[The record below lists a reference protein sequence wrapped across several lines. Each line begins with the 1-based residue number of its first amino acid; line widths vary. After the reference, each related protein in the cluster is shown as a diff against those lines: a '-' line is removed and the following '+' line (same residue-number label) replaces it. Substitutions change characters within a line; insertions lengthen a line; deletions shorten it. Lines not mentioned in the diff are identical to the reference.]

1 MFKYTVYVKN
11 LKGKINRE
19 IYGNF
24 SEHIG
29 KGIYEGI
36 YVGEG
41 SDIPNQAGMRT
52 DVVNALKEMKLP
64 VLRWPGG
71 WFADEYHWMDGIG
84 PKESRKR
91 TVNVQWGGVI
101 EDNRFGT
108 HEFLELCEQI
118 GCEPYIS
125 ANVGSGTV
133 QEMAEWIEY
142 MTFDGD
148 STMAN
153 LRRKNGREKPWKIK
167 YFGIGN
173 ESWSGGGYM
182 SADYYADCYR
192 RYRTYCRNYGTNQL
206 YRIACGGG
214 SNGED
219 CDWTETLMRRASS
232 RMEGLSVHYYA
243 KLDGKRYR
251 NLAAEFSPEEWYAT
265 LKQALRIEQVIEAHA
280 ASMDKYDPQKRVGM
294 IVDEWGTWFDVEE
307 GTEPLFLYQQNTMRD
322 ALVAAV
328 SLNIFNKH
336 CDRVKMAN
344 IAQLANV
351 LQAVILT
358 EGEKMV
364 LTPTYYVFLLYKYH
378 QDSTLLESTIETCE
392 IGQQEHTV
400 VNLHESASVDAEGN
414 IHITVCNLSHAQTY
428 EIDTEIVSAE
438 LGDIRAE
445 ILTGAMNAHNTF
457 EEMDKVGV
465 QTFTDYQTKDG
476 HIILR
481 IPACSVLHLEIRNA

>member
-1 MFKYTVYVKN
+1 MFKYTVYAKHP
-11 LKGKINRE
+11 KGKINRE

-91 TVNVQWGGVI
+91 TVNVQWGGVT
-101 EDNRFGT
+101 EDNSFGT

-280 ASMDKYDPQKRVGM
+280 ASMDKYDPEKRVGM

-351 LQAVILT
+351 LQAVVLT

-364 LTPTYYVFLLYKYH
+364 LTPTYYAFLLYKYH

-465 QTFTDYQTKDG
+465 QTFTDYQMKDG
-476 HIILR
+476 HILLK